1 MKKVLTPL
9 LLLALALLFGTTWYC
24 SLQTEKYFIAEV
36 AAINKALPEAVRVKT
51 TAYQRHLFAA
61 EVETVVTVAGRDF
74 SRFHHLIRHY
84 VWGVDMVS
92 TLAPESVLGQQVE
105 QVFPVDQLQLVSHIN
120 LQGKFT
126 SNFDLVAL
134 EKSHPYHLVWKG
146 SGDLTA
152 EQFDGHFEINLPVF
166 AAAYRYYDKFR
177 SGGKENVVVL
187 NEQAE
192 QFVGGLVQKGVF
204 VQKDGIFQLD
214 LTCTDGHKRLN
225 GKAL

>member
-9 LLLALALLFGTTWYC
+9 LLLVLVLLFGTTWYR
-24 SLQTEKYFIAEV
+24 SLQAEKYFNAEV
-36 AAINKALPEAVRVKT
+36 VAINKALPEAVRVKT

-61 EVETVVTVAGRDF
+61 EAETVVTVAGREF
-74 SRFHHLIRHY
+74 ARLHHLIRHY

-105 QVFPVDQLQLVSHIN
+105 KVFPADQLQLVSHIN
-120 LQGKFT
+120 LQGKIT
-126 SNFDLVAL
+126 SDFDLAAL
-134 EKSHPYHLVWKG
+134 EKSHPYHLVWVG

-152 EQFDGHFEINLPVF
+152 EQFSGHFEINLPVF

-177 SGGKENVVVL
+177 SGRNENVAVL

-204 VQKDGIFQLD
+204 VRKDGIFQLD
-214 LTCTDGHKRLN
+214 FTCIDGQKRLN
-225 GKAL
+225 GNVL